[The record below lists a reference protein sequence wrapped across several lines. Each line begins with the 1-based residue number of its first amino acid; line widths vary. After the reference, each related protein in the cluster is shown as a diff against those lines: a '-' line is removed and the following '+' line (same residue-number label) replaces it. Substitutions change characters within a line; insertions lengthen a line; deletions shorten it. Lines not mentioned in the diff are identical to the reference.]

1 MSSVAISKITH
12 FFLTK
17 HMAQYCDTKATC
29 KSSEEDWI
37 LAQNNFKTKETV
49 QEVCSPGNLL
59 KSFCTHTQPKNI
71 PKKVTQNIQVLL
83 YCCIFSAFN
92 WYQFHLK
99 ITPQSSAA
107 VP

>member
-1 MSSVAISKITH
+1 MSSVAISKITQ

-17 HMAQYCDTKATC
+17 HMAQHHDTKATC
-29 KSSEEDWI
+29 KSSEADWT
-37 LAQNNFKTKETV
+37 LAWNNFKTKETV

-59 KSFCTHTQPKNI
+59 KSFCTHTPKNI

-83 YCCIFSAFN
+83 YCHIFSAFN

-99 ITPQSSAA
+99 ITSQSSAA

>member
-29 KSSEEDWI
+29 KSSEADWT

-49 QEVCSPGNLL
+49 QEVCSPENLL

-71 PKKVTQNIQVLL
+71 PKKVTQNKYSFIVV
-83 YCCIFSAFN
+83 FSQPSIGIN
-92 WYQFHLK
+92 SILK
-99 ITPQSSAA
+99 
-107 VP
+107 

>member
-1 MSSVAISKITH
+1 MSSVAVSKITQ

-17 HMAQYCDTKATC
+17 HMAQYRDTKATC
-29 KSSEEDWI
+29 KSSEADWT
-37 LAQNNFKTKETV
+37 LTQNNFKTKETV

-83 YCCIFSAFN
+83 YCRVFSAFN
-92 WYQFHLK
+92 WYQFHLT
-99 ITPQSSAA
+99 ITSPSSAA
-107 VP
+107 VS

>member
-1 MSSVAISKITH
+1 MSSVAVSKRTH

-29 KSSEEDWI
+29 KSSEADWT

-59 KSFCTHTQPKNI
+59 KSFYTHNPRTYLKTLHKTFKYSFIVVFSQPSIGINSI
-71 PKKVTQNIQVLL
+71 
-83 YCCIFSAFN
+83 
-92 WYQFHLK
+92 LK
-99 ITPQSSAA
+99 
-107 VP
+107 

>member
-1 MSSVAISKITH
+1 MSSVAVSKVTQ
-12 FFLTK
+12 FLLTK
-17 HMAQYCDTKATC
+17 HVAQYQDTKATC
-29 KSSEEDWI
+29 KSSEADWT
-37 LAQNNFKTKETV
+37 LAHNNFKTKETI
-49 QEVCSPGNLL
+49 QEVCSPGNIL

-71 PKKVTQNIQVLL
+71 PKKVTQNIQVLF

-99 ITPQSSAA
+99 ITSQSSAA